1 MNVWKL
7 KEVIMH
13 LRAEC
18 IRIRDHAQFRIHE
31 LADKVKMFC
40 SVQRE
45 CGMLLEKWEGLCHV
59 EDIMREETVVMETVV
74 TTTDTMVKT
83 SNSEFR

>member
-1 MNVWKL
+1 
-7 KEVIMH
+7 MH
-13 LRAEC
+13 LRAEL
-18 IRIRDHAQFRIHE
+18 IRVRDHAQFRIHE
-31 LADKVKMFC
+31 LADKVKTFC

-59 EDIMREETVVMETVV
+59 EDIMREEVVVTETVV
-74 TTTDTMVKT
+74 TETLVKT